1 MCDASV
7 LFIGGTLMSAYSSYA
22 QGQAMAQAAAYNAQI
37 AQNRAK
43 MLETQA
49 QDVDRVAGLE
59 KRRVNR
65 EYRKIIGKGRTGF
78 AAGNVKL
85 GSGSPLSWE
94 MDVAGAQAEDLGTL
108 DYNAELKKWGIRS
121 DAALE
126 TQRAGLLRL
135 EGKNARRAG
144 NIGMMSTL
152 LGGAAEYSMRF

>member
-1 MCDASV
+1 MCDASL
-7 LFIGGTLMSAYSSYA
+7 LFIGGTVMSAYSSYA

-37 AQNRAK
+37 AQNRAA
-43 MLETQA
+43 MLERQA

-59 KRRVNR
+59 KRKLNR
-65 EYRKIIGKGRTGF
+65 EYAKVVGKGRTGF

-94 MDVAGAQAEDLGTL
+94 MDVAGAQEEDIITL

-126 TQRAGLLRL
+126 NQRAGLARL

-144 NIGMMSTL
+144 NIGAFTTL
-152 LGGAAEYSMRF
+152 LGGAAEYNMRF